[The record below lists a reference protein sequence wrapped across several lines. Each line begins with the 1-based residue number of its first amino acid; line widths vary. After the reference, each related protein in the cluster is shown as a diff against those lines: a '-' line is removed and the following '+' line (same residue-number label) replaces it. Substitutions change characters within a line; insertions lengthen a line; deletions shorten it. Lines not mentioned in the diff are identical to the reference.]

1 LAMLLSALL
10 CVGAGLLVRFV
21 LPRYLVGYIQH
32 RSEQII
38 RERFDADVHFGQF
51 DVSLIFPR
59 LAIRGGDVTVRKV
72 PAVDPLPLISVQS
85 FTVNGGLLQFLRS
98 PAHVTSVELHGMAI
112 HVPARG
118 EEEERRKTPRTAR
131 QHYPV
136 VVDTLICTDCEVE
149 IMPKRADKE
158 PLHFAI
164 HRLEMQNVGLGR
176 SAPYRAS
183 LTNAVPR
190 GEIQTS
196 GHFGPWQPESPSTT
210 TLAGTYVFRNANLD
224 PFPGIAG
231 TLDST
236 GKFEGQLDHIVADGE
251 TDTPDFALDTAG
263 HALPLRTQ
271 FHAII
276 DGTSGDTTL
285 DPVNAQLASSS
296 ILASG
301 GVFGTPGRKGR
312 AVILE
317 VTVSPG
323 RLEDL
328 LRLGVKSSR
337 PPMIGGVRFHT
348 HLEIPPGKGTVSSR
362 LKLNGRF
369 LATGAEPTNPK
380 LQRKLESLS
389 RRAEGKPK
397 DPNAGT
403 DKFNLEGRFI
413 LDAGVARLPHVTFT
427 MPGASLKLGGRY
439 ALHSEKLAFSGELRL
454 AAKLSQTTT
463 GIKSLLLKTIDPLFK
478 GTGAGAVLPIS
489 ISGTR
494 AHPSF
499 HLQLLGP
506 SAPKEAHQDA
516 RP

>member
-1 LAMLLSALL
+1 MLVTALL
-10 CVGAGLLVRFV
+10 CVAAGLLVRFV
-21 LPRYLVGYIQH
+21 LPRYLVSYIQH

-59 LAIRGGDVTVRKV
+59 LTIRGGDVTVNRI
-72 PAVDPLPLISVQS
+72 PAVDQLPLISVQS
-85 FTVNGGLLQFLRS
+85 FTVHGGLLQFLRS
-98 PAHVTSVELHGMAI
+98 PAHVTSVELSGMAI
-112 HVPARG
+112 HVPAHG
-118 EEEERRKTPRTAR
+118 EQETPKTPRMTR

-136 VVDTLICTDCEVE
+136 VVDTLTCTDCEVE

-196 GHFGPWQPESPSTT
+196 GHFGPWQPKSPSTT
-210 TLAGTYVFRNANLD
+210 SLGGTYVFRNANLD

-236 GKFEGQLDHIVADGE
+236 GNFEGQLDHIVADGE
-251 TDTPDFALDTAG
+251 TNTPDFALDTAG

-285 DPVNAQLASSS
+285 NPVKAQLANSS

-301 GVFGTPGRKGR
+301 GVFGIPGRKGR

-328 LRLGVKSSR
+328 LRLGVRSSR
-337 PPMIGGVRFHT
+337 PPMIGSVHFHT
-348 HLEIPPGKGTVSSR
+348 HLEIPPGEGTVSSR

-369 LATGAEPTNPK
+369 MATGAEPTNPK
-380 LQRKLESLS
+380 LQQKLESLS
-389 RRAEGKPK
+389 RRAAGKPK

-403 DKFNLEGRFI
+403 DKFDLQGRFI
-413 LDAGVARLPHVTFT
+413 LDAQVARLPHVTFT
-427 MPGASLKLGGRY
+427 MPGASLKLGGSY

-463 GIKSLLLKTIDPLFK
+463 GIKSFLLKTIDPLFK

-506 SAPKEAHQDA
+506 STPKEAHQGT
-516 RP
+516 PP